1 MIYNFFF
8 FLNTLVLTM
17 LLDTIHLH
25 SWVPVVWENWGQDNI
40 PFLPL
45 LPSPPVNNSYTNIST
60 TWEAPSVAQTVLK
73 LFVRYDVYHLFNTQC
88 QSLRKKS
95 LKIMSIDRGS
105 YSESSTNLV
114 VLPEAKGNVNSFR
127 AILLFMQGSV
137 YQTENEKE
145 LLPMQGLKDHV

>member
-1 MIYNFFF
+1 M
-8 FLNTLVLTM
+8 
-17 LLDTIHLH
+17 
-25 SWVPVVWENWGQDNI
+25 
-40 PFLPL
+40 
-45 LPSPPVNNSYTNIST
+45 

-73 LFVRYDVYHLFNTQC
+73 LFVRYNVYHLFNTQC

-95 LKIMSIDRGS
+95 LKIMSIDKGS

-114 VLPEAKGNVNSFR
+114 VLPEAKANVNSFS

-137 YQTENEKE
+137 YQTENGKE